1 MHEFLSTNGLDGM
14 EETLVAQ
21 LLEEVASYGIFCDEG
36 AARRMIGHLLLVIE
50 KNKVVNLTRITDPT
64 EAVTLH
70 CLDSILPL
78 AVEGVGSRS
87 FSSFLDLG
95 TGAGFPGI
103 PFGIMTGSAGV
114 LIDSVGKKV
123 AAVSE
128 FIDVLGL
135 DNLHAEHVRVEDYA
149 ARKPGSCDLVL
160 ARAVAQS
167 NVLVEY
173 ASPLLARHGL
183 LVVEKGRPDDS
194 ELEAARRAAGLCGMS
209 LVRQHGFELPRELGH
224 REILVFEKVDKPRLK
239 LPRRVGVAK
248 HEPLGI

>member
-1 MHEFLSTNGLDGM
+1 M
-14 EETLVAQ
+14 EETLVVQ
-21 LLEEVASYGIFCDEG
+21 LLDEIASYGIACDEA
-36 AARRMIGHLLLVIE
+36 AARRMIRHLLLVIE
-50 KNKVVNLTRITDPT
+50 KNRVVNLTRITNPA

-78 AVEGVGSRS
+78 AVEGVGNRS

-123 AAVSE
+123 VAVSE
-128 FIDVLGL
+128 FIDALGL
-135 DNLHAEHVRVEDYA
+135 DNLHAEHVRVEEYA

-160 ARAVAQS
+160 ARAVAQT

-173 ASPLLARHGL
+173 ASPLLSRHGL
-183 LVVEKGRPDDS
+183 LVVEKGRPEES
-194 ELEAARRAAGLCGMS
+194 ELLAAQRAAELCGMS
-209 LVRQHGFELPRELGH
+209 LVSQNGFELTRELGH
-224 REILVFEKVDKPRLK
+224 REILIFEKSGKPRLK

-248 HEPLGI
+248 HEPLGF